1 MLTLQPGD
9 KYTSLH
15 MDVIPT
21 VAIRETLQVET
32 AWRFSI
38 DLGKHGSNPSPP
50 LYDHATDG

>member
-21 VAIRETLQVET
+21 VAIRETLQVAT
-32 AWRFSI
+32 ARRFSI
-38 DLGKHGSNPSPP
+38 DLGEHCSNPSSP